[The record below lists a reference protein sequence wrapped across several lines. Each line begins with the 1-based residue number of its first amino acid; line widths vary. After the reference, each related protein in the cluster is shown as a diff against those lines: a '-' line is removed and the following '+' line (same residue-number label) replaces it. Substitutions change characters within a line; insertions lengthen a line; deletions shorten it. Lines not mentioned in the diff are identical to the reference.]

1 MLIITLLKLENR
13 DSEKKCAK
21 PGIKLRTL
29 DSIYET
35 TFAKAF
41 HSSASFMGQTEV
53 NISFI

>member
-41 HSSASFMGQTEV
+41 HSSASFMGQMEV
-53 NISFI
+53 NVTFI